1 MVYHSP
7 NLSLPVILL
16 RSQGSFIRKLALRC
30 ALSSSDFCLPGQ
42 VRNSPKDC
50 TCNFLYAHF
59 TGGPVIQAKGV
70 YVEQARNT
78 LSVEKQSI

>member
-7 NLSLPVILL
+7 NLSLMVILL

-42 VRNSPKDC
+42 VRNSPRDC
-50 TCNFLYAHF
+50 PCNFLYTHF
-59 TGGPVIQAKGV
+59 TSGPVIQAERV